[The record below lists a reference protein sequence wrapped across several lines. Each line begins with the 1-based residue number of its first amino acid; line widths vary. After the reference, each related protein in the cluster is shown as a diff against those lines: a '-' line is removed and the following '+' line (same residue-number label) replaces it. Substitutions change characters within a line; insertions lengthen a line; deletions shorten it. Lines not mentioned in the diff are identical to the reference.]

1 MSSEL
6 QKYIETSLKK
16 KKLVNAKVISFPQ
29 DKYLDNSTDFEND
42 KLGFWKLYD
51 KSYKNEDGDQL
62 RAVTGICFMF
72 AVLFLVGLYSSLV

>member
-6 QKYIETSLKK
+6 HKYIETSLEKK
-16 KKLVNAKVISFPQ
+16 NLVNAKLISFPQ
-29 DKYLDNSTDFEND
+29 DKSLNNSTDFDNG

-51 KSYKNEDGDQL
+51 KSHKNEDGDQL

-72 AVLFLVGLYSSLV
+72 TVLVLLGLYSNFV

>member
-6 QKYIETSLKK
+6 HKYIETSLKK
-16 KKLVNAKVISFPQ
+16 KNLLNAEVISFPQ
-29 DKYLDNSTDFEND
+29 EKQTDDSMDFDTN

-62 RAVTGICFMF
+62 KAVIGICFMF
-72 AVLFLVGLYSSLV
+72 SVLILVGLYSSFV